1 MARRP
6 ALASALFA
14 WLLCGSLQAQP
25 VDVQVVLQDGGKVV
39 LDVSASV
46 SAPREQVWA
55 VLTDYEHMTGFVS
68 NLKSSAVIGH
78 DGPLLQVE
86 QSGEARHGLLRFAF
100 HSVRAVELVA
110 PQEIRSHLVRGDFKS
125 YEATTRLAAPDSA
138 HTLISFHGEYVP
150 NRWVPP
156 GLGPSLIKSETGRQY
171 EELIA
176 EVLRRSAA
184 PAMAAPAPAAASA
197 SAAAP

>member
-1 MARRP
+1 MARR
-6 ALASALFA
+6 LVTASALLM
-14 WLLCGSLQAQP
+14 LLACGTLRAQP
-25 VDVQVVLQDGGKVV
+25 VEVQVVLQDGGKVV

-46 SAPREQVWA
+46 AAPREQVWA
-55 VLTDYEHMTGFVS
+55 VLTDYEHMAGFVS

-171 EELIA
+171 DELIA
-176 EVLRRSAA
+176 EILRRNAA
-184 PAMAAPAPAAASA
+184 PAVAAQASAPAAA
-197 SAAAP
+197 P

>member
-1 MARRP
+1 MDRRP
-6 ALASALFA
+6 ARASALLA
-14 WLLCGSLQAQP
+14 LLLGGALQAQP

-39 LDVSASV
+39 LDVNASV
-46 SAPREQVWA
+46 AAPREQVWA
-55 VLTDYEHMTGFVS
+55 VLTDYEHMAGFVS

-110 PQEIRSHLVRGDFKS
+110 PQEIRSHLVSGDFKS
-125 YEATTRLAAPDSA
+125 YEATTRITAQDAGHS
-138 HTLISFHGEYVP
+138 LISFHGEYVP

-156 GLGPSLIKSETGRQY
+156 GLGPSLIKSETGKQY
-171 EELIA
+171 DELIA
-176 EVLRRSAA
+176 EILRRNAVPAVAA
-184 PAMAAPAPAAASA
+184 PPPAPAAASA
-197 SAAAP
+197 AAP